1 MTKEKRPAVLIEKWF
16 PVQELGI
23 ECQRENSS
31 GNHPPPNRL
40 HVWWARRPL
49 VVSSAAILGSILGCN
64 TNPDWFK
71 KFIGILGDPIAAQK
85 KIEEA
90 KQTNTRVSN
99 PFGYDRAFKY
109 VPTDEQLEE
118 FKAKLIEM
126 WGEIPVVLDPMAGG
140 GSIPLEAV
148 KYGLPTYANDLNPVA
163 FVIEKATFEYP
174 AKYKDSLADDIVRW
188 SNEIYQR
195 AKKELEPYFPSQEG
209 EQVFCY
215 IWARTVVCP
224 ECGLQVPLSP
234 NWWLQKKDNSKIAVK
249 IHYTTQSNQCTFELV
264 ENVKMNEYD
273 PDEGTVARG
282 VGKCPRCMGTIH
294 GDYIKEMAQTGRMG
308 QQLYALGVQRL
319 VGRRTKKSFRIPN
332 EADLAAVNNAS
343 KIVENKLPDW
353 QINNL
358 FADELIPD
366 GEKTKEPRR
375 YGYDAWNKLFSPRQ
389 KLSNLTLLKHFNDI
403 KQEILDKEEPERA
416 KAIITYLAFILD
428 KCFDY
433 NSYLVRWD
441 GTRNKIANTFDR
453 HDFSFKWSFGEM
465 NLISPGLGFQWA
477 TETVLDAYK
486 GLAEIIHP
494 TETPLFKQAKR
505 LNTEQIHITQGSA
518 ANLHHIPD
526 NTIHAI
532 VVDPPY
538 YDNVMYAELSDFFYV
553 WMKRTLGD
561 IYPEAFSDE
570 LTNKD
575 DEAVANPARFRGFD
589 VSPAELARQDY
600 QQKMQLCFQEMY
612 RVLRPDGVL
621 TIMFTHKKVDAW
633 DTLATALISA
643 GFEITASWPVHT
655 ESEHSLHQARKN
667 AAASTIL
674 LVCRKRETDGSGGWW
689 EDILPEVRRTA
700 LQKVQEFMAA
710 DITGVDLYLAT
721 FGPVLG
727 VLSRHWP
734 VQDRSGEAISPD
746 KALDEARRVV
756 TDYRVQSLLQGRRG
770 RFDPVT
776 RWYIL
781 AWDIYQAPQFPF
793 DEGHKLALSV
803 GVDIDAL
810 RTQKQI
816 YKKDGNFIVL
826 TSPRERS
833 RRGQVDVNAQS
844 FTSYIDAIHTAL
856 LIYEEDGAA
865 AVRRFVQQANLLQ
878 SDDFLSAYAALVR
891 AIPAGQPEHLQ
902 LKDMALAAMD
912 EKLDQLSLW

>member
-1 MTKEKRPAVLIEKWF
+1 VTREKRPAVLIEKWF

-23 ECQRENSS
+23 ECQRERGASS
-31 GNHPPPNRL
+31 ALPPISFL

-49 VVSSAAILGSILGCN
+49 TLCKAAVLASVLPTN
-64 TNPDWFK
+64 TNKEWFNRS
-71 KFIGILGDPIAAQK
+71 IGILGLPIEAK
-85 KIEEA
+85 KRIEEA
-90 KQTNTRVSN
+90 AKTGEKLKD
-99 PFGYDRAFKY
+99 PFGYERAFKY
-109 VPTDEQLEE
+109 VLDANIQKEIKK
-118 FKAKLIEM
+118 KASEV
-126 WGEIPVVLDPMAGG
+126 WGHADISVLDPMAGG
-140 GSIPLEAV
+140 GSIPFEA
-148 KYGLPTYANDLNPVA
+148 YRLGFDTYANELNPVA
-163 FVIEKATFEYP
+163 HVIERATIEYP
-174 AKYKDSLADDIVRW
+174 ALFG
-188 SNEIYQR
+188 
-195 AKKELEPYFPSQEG
+195 KELYDEIEKWAQRVQEIAGPQLEEFFPKGDDENI
-209 EQVFCY
+209 FAY
-215 IWARTVVCP
+215 IWARTVTCP
-224 ECGLQVPLSP
+224 DCQLKVPLSP
-234 NWWLQKKDNSKIAVK
+234 NWWLEKTEKKKVAVK
-249 IHYTTQSNQCTFELV
+249 LIVSKESNECTFELI
-264 ENVKMNEYD
+264 ENVKKHQYD
-273 PDEGTVARG
+273 PDQGTVARG
-282 VGKCPRCMGTIH
+282 IGKCPRCSGVLQ
-294 GDYIKEMAQTGRMG
+294 GDYIKEQAQTGQMD
-308 QQLYALGVQRL
+308 QQLYSISYKKL
-319 VGRRTKKSFRIPN
+319 VGKRPKRMFRAPAENDLVAAKEAEMVLITRILELQMKGYVPDETIP
-332 EADLAAVNNAS
+332 
-343 KIVENKLPDW
+343 I
-353 QINNL
+353 
-358 FADELIPD
+358 
-366 GEKTKEPRR
+366 GEKTVEAIR
-375 YGYDAWNKLFSPRQ
+375 YGFKLWHNIFSPRQ
-389 KLSNLTLLKHFNDI
+389 LLSHLTYLDAILQVKDKI
-403 KQEILDKEEPERA
+403 KEQYEPSKA
-416 KAIITYLAFILD
+416 AAIITYLAIMLD
-428 KCFDY
+428 KAVDY
-433 NSYLVRWD
+433 NSRMARWHSSR
-441 GTRNKIANTFDR
+441 GIMTNTFDR
-453 HDFSFKWSFGEM
+453 HDFSFKWSHGEFDHSRM
-465 NLISPGLGFQWA
+465 LWPWVKDQ
-477 TETVLDAYK
+477 VLDAYK
-486 GLAEIIHP
+486 GICELLNGNGGQ
-494 TETPLFKQAKR
+494 LFPDEKIDNK
-505 LNTEQIHITQGSA
+505 LILTQGSA

-674 LVCRKRETDGSGGWW
+674 LVCRKRDTDSPGGWW

-734 VQDRSGEAISPD
+734 VQDRSGEPISPD

-826 TSPRERS
+826 TSPKERS

-865 AVRRFVQQANLLQ
+865 ALRRFVQQANLLQ

-891 AIPAGQPEHLQ
+891 AIPAGQPEHRQ